1 MDDNEGRREKEKAQ
15 DAVTGVIIN
24 RVLGQ
29 NSVHTQGREVT
40 LLNVVT
46 TEKQFTTLENEQGN
60 NQSYIAKGEYEWP
73 GWEHA
78 VENAYWVA
86 EILGNIDGNSTQ
98 RELDEARKKLE
109 EKIGASAVQ
118 NYENYRTTKKFESD
132 VQVKMENGIEVR
144 YWGNKKIISY
154 YNDGDHVY
162 FNTN

>member
-1 MDDNEGRREKEKAQ
+1 MSDIEK
-15 DAVTGVIIN
+15 
-24 RVLGQ
+24 

-40 LLNVVT
+40 LRSVVT

-98 RELDEARKKLE
+98 RELDE
-109 EKIGASAVQ
+109 KIGVSEIGQ
-118 NYENYRTTKKFESD
+118 GEFYRS
-132 VQVKMENGIEVR
+132 
-144 YWGNKKIISY
+144 S
-154 YNDGDHVY
+154 VY
-162 FNTN
+162 FEENLVKKDGMLYLENIRIKNDYIVNGDNTYFNYY

>member
-1 MDDNEGRREKEKAQ
+1 MFNLIARTIYGEQTGASVLDDNEGRREKEKAQ
-15 DAVTGVIIN
+15 DAVTWVIIN

-40 LLNVVT
+40 LFNVVT

-109 EKIGASAVQ
+109 ERIGVSPVG
-118 NYENYRTTKKFESD
+118 T
-132 VQVKMENGIEVR
+132 G
-144 YWGNKKIISY
+144 
-154 YNDGDHVY
+154 
-162 FNTN
+162 